1 MFFIRTRSSGK
12 SLFRSRIN
20 HWFLFEYRRFV
31 AKEVFHIFKCGCNV
45 NCIQKQT
52 NRIFSI
58 IYDWSVFAYVTT
70 ERAALP
76 GIGCNDPV

>member
-12 SLFRSRIN
+12 SFFRSRIN

-31 AKEVFHIFKCGCNV
+31 AKEVFHIFKCWCNV

-52 NRIFSI
+52 DRIFLI
-58 IYDWSVFAYVTT
+58 IYDRSVSECAAT